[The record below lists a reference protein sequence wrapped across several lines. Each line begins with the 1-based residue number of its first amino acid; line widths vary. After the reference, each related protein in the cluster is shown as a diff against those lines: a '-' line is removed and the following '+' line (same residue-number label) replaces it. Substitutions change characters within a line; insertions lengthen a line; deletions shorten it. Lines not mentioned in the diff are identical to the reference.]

1 MKNPIFTLLSAALL
15 TLAASATATAAPFAT
30 TYQGR
35 VGFTTMTGVPF
46 DTPYTVTLIMD
57 NGGTTAGSQAWNTV
71 ACAIWRIGGTRVYIQ
86 AGPGAN
92 SAATTLADGSL
103 WGFFSAVTGTGD
115 GIGSASNYT
124 ATGFSPA
131 LAIPVV
137 WQANGQA
144 PVFTDSAGQGFS
156 DADTSTG
163 IGMAGDLWSTP
174 QRVTA
179 ACDDTPYAA
188 PPSTPNATP
197 VPTLGHGAL
206 ALLGAGLGALGLW
219 RRRRG

>member
-1 MKNPIFTLLSAALL
+1 MTLRHATLAALL
-15 TLAASATATAAPFAT
+15 AAASATAAAAPFAT

-35 VGFTTMTGVPF
+35 VGFSTMTGVPY
-46 DTPYTVTLIMD
+46 DTPYTVTLVMD
-57 NGGTTAGSQAWNTV
+57 NGGTMAGGQSWGTV
-71 ACAIWRIGGTRVYIQ
+71 ACAIWRIGDGRVYIQ
-86 AGPGAN
+86 ADPGAN
-92 SAATTLADGSL
+92 GAATTLADGSL

-131 LAIPVV
+131 LTIPVI

-144 PVFTDSAGQGFS
+144 PVFTDSASQGFN
-156 DADTSTG
+156 DADGG

-188 PPSTPNATP
+188 PPAATP
-197 VPTLGHGAL
+197 VPTLGHVGL
-206 ALLGAGLGALGLW
+206 ALMAALVGALGW
-219 RRRRG
+219 RTRRRGA